1 MANESALRTTPVTDY
16 QLEDQIGYL
25 LRRAHQRATAIF
37 VERMAA
43 AELTPTQWAVLFKL
57 GEVGEISQN
66 SLGRLVAMDFAT
78 LQGVVK
84 RLTQRKLIVRT
95 RDPHDG
101 RRLVLRLT
109 EDGEAIVAESIGIG
123 HGISRETLGPLSP
136 HERET
141 LIKLLRRIV

>member
-1 MANESALRTTPVTDY
+1 VANQISAPVNPVTDY

-25 LRRAHQRATAIF
+25 LRRAHQRATAVF
-37 VERMAA
+37 VERMAG

-57 GEVGEISQN
+57 REVGEISQN

-84 RLTQRKLIVRT
+84 RLTQRALIVRT

-109 EDGEAIVAESIGIG
+109 EEGEALVADNISIGL
-123 HGISRETLGPLSP
+123 GISRETLGPLSP
-136 HERET
+136 RERET
-141 LIKLLRRIV
+141 LLKLLRRIM